1 MGHECFWGGGMWVLP
16 ALMPIIIVIV
26 LLIIV
31 YLLVSGQ
38 GRFRAPGGP
47 DNGRMESSE
56 TAIEMVKKRY
66 AKGDIEKEEFERIKK
81 DILAE

>member
-16 ALMPIIIVIV
+16 ALTPIIMVIL

-31 YLLVSGQ
+31 YLVFGQ
-38 GRFRAPGGP
+38 ARFRTPRGP